1 MITSLFGDCGDL
13 YGGPVRTAPTSRYQ
27 SGHQFAA
34 VPGYV
39 STAYGGV
46 ALKPQ

>member
-1 MITSLFGDCGDL
+1 MITSLFGDWGDL

-39 STAYGGV
+39 SAAYAGV
-46 ALKPQ
+46 ALEPQ